1 MADTNRSLPSP
12 QLISHSQAPANPALG
27 LREEENCPL
36 PVTGTVISELC
47 DLRLSLQ
54 LSELQALLTGRI

>member
-12 QLISHSQAPANPALG
+12 QLISRSQAPALG